1 MTIFLGFLLVFTL
14 SDVAGQIFEF
24 PYMILLFNV
33 HANGTRQQ
41 LMNFPFWYL
50 FQMAYYGHALYDA
63 EATIVHHFA
72 HYKNPTWFPYPMLSA
87 GVVFTGA
94 LLRR

>member
-1 MTIFLGFLLVFTL
+1 MFFLVSLYDWNSCCYFPL
-14 SDVAGQIFEF
+14 S
-24 PYMILLFNV
+24 P
-33 HANGTRQQ
+33 RQQ
-41 LMNFPFWYL
+41 LMNYPFRHL